1 MRETPA
7 PLNLQDTPT
16 LVTGGG
22 SGIGRSF
29 ALAAAKRGAHVAVA
43 DIEQAAAEAVVQE
56 IAALGGNASAFV
68 VDVVDVGAVDAMVAH
83 VVERFG
89 GLNLLFNNAGVF
101 AYGDLEHTSHAN
113 FSWVFN
119 VNVIGAFNVLKAAM
133 PHINKAAEKG
143 QFAHVVHTGSENSI
157 CVPGMGPFSA
167 YTASKHAV
175 LGIADCLRRDVEGR
189 GIGVS
194 IVCPGPVRSQLW
206 NAVRTRQSQFGGM
219 RQAPKASSE
228 VSQTAQDPDDVANLT
243 FEGMAAGDF
252 MIITDPAIKPFA
264 DRRIADVTAGFD
276 SLSKRI

>member
-1 MRETPA
+1 MREALTP
-7 PLNLQDTPT
+7 LTLQGTTT

-29 ALAAAKRGAHVAVA
+29 ALAAAKRGAEVAVA
-43 DIEQAAAEAVVQE
+43 DIEHAAAEAVAQE
-56 IAALGGNASAFV
+56 IIAGGGTASAFQA
-68 VDVVDVGAVDAMVAH
+68 DVVDVAAVDAMVGQ

-133 PHINKAAEKG
+133 PHISAAAENG
-143 QFAHVVHTGSENSI
+143 QFAYVVHTGSENSI

-175 LGIADCLRRDVEGR
+175 LGMADCLRRDVEGR
-189 GIGVS
+189 NIGVS

-206 NAVRTRQSQFGGM
+206 NAVRTRQPQYGGT
-219 RQAPKASSE
+219 RQAPKAASE

-243 FEGMAAGDF
+243 FEGMAAGEF

-264 DRRIADVTAGFD
+264 DRRIADVTTGFD
-276 SLSKRI
+276 ILSKRI